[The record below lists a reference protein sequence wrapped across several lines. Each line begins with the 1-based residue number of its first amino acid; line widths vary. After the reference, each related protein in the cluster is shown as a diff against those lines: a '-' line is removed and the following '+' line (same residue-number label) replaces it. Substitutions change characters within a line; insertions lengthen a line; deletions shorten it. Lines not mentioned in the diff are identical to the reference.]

1 MKQIFFLLMAGF
13 TAACVQQSAAQ
24 PRSEEIRTLD
34 NTPVQPLAVQRPATL
49 DEPGQTASLVDAPSM
64 QGRTSTSAPVKTTI
78 EQQDELSRKMNLPF
92 APAIAMDPVDGS
104 KVSIRPDTPWVEHK
118 DRLYYFSSAKNK
130 QIFVA
135 NPETYLKG
143 KLASY

>member
-1 MKQIFFLLMAGF
+1 MKRVLFLLLTGF
-13 TAACVQQSAAQ
+13 ATACIEESAAQ
-24 PRSEEIRTLD
+24 PPTEQARTLD
-34 NTPVQPLAVQRPATL
+34 NTPVQPLPVQRPATL
-49 DEPGQTASLVDAPSM
+49 DEPGQSASLIDAPSM
-64 QGRTSTSAPVKTTI
+64 QGRTSTSQPVKTTI

-118 DRLYYFSSAKNK
+118 GRLYYFSSAKNK

-135 NPETYLKG
+135 SPDTYLKG